1 MADFVPVNEWGLFPA
16 GDRPFV
22 VAGPCSAESREQV
35 LEAAQ
40 SLRACGT
47 GVLRAGLWKP
57 RTHPGGFEGVGAR
70 GLAWLQEARR
80 ASGIKVCTEVG
91 SAAHVKACLE
101 AGVDMVWIGARTT
114 ANPFQVQE
122 ICDALEGSDIPVLV
136 KNPVSPDVD
145 LWIGAIERL
154 ASSGIKKVAAVLR
167 GFTTLD
173 KTPYRNAP
181 VWEMATLLGARL
193 PKLPLFV
200 DPSHIA
206 GSAELVK
213 ELSQRALDLGACGLM
228 VEVHPHPDQALSDA
242 AQQLTPAQFGI
253 MLSDLKVRSAN
264 CEDAGYQQALAA
276 LRAKIDDVD
285 GRLLSLLAERMQV
298 SRQIGVLKQE
308 HSISIIQT
316 GRWEAV
322 LEAVRKEASALGL
335 DQSMAERIFNIIH
348 DYSVKAQD

>member
-1 MADFVPVNEWGLFPA
+1 M
-16 GDRPFV
+16 
-22 VAGPCSAESREQV
+22 
-35 LEAAQ
+35 
-40 SLRACGT
+40 
-47 GVLRAGLWKP
+47 
-57 RTHPGGFEGVGAR
+57 
-70 GLAWLQEARR
+70 
-80 ASGIKVCTEVG
+80 
-91 SAAHVKACLE
+91 
-101 AGVDMVWIGARTT
+101 
-114 ANPFQVQE
+114 
-122 ICDALEGSDIPVLV
+122 
-136 KNPVSPDVD
+136 
-145 LWIGAIERL
+145 
-154 ASSGIKKVAAVLR
+154 
-167 GFTTLD
+167 
-173 KTPYRNAP
+173 
-181 VWEMATLLGARL
+181 
-193 PKLPLFV
+193 